1 MLVTFIFP
9 MNRCIFYICTYHP
22 HNGTYVQLNSKTNT
36 PPPFKQAKL
45 FKLTIDYDG
54 DDKIHFRPHPYNH
67 ILTLD
72 SSLNPLDEPFIL
84 ITLMTILVP

>member
-54 DDKIHFRPHPYNH
+54 DIFTTRYIFDHIHITIYSPW
-67 ILTLD
+67 TL
-72 SSLNPLDEPFIL
+72 
-84 ITLMTILVP
+84 V